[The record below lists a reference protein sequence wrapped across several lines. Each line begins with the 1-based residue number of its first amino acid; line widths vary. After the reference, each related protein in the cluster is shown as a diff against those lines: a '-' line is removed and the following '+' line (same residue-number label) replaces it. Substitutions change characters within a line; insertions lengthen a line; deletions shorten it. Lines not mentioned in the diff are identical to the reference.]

1 VAASETRP
9 TPRIVLLDDDVD
21 FREALGDLL
30 ELCCVAYR
38 GVGSLAELQE
48 HADYVLS
55 CSIAILDINL
65 GAGAPSGLDAHR
77 WLLAHGFAGQV
88 AFLTGH
94 AHQTPIVRAAAEL
107 PGVRVLQKPLSS
119 DQLLALTR
127 EPTP

>member
-1 VAASETRP
+1 
-9 TPRIVLLDDDVD
+9 VLLDDDVD
-21 FREALGDLL
+21 FREALGELL
-30 ELCCVAYR
+30 ELYRITYR

-65 GAGAPSGLDAHR
+65 GGGVPSGLDAHR

-94 AHQTPIVRAAAEL
+94 AHQTPIVQAATEL
-107 PGVRVLQKPLSS
+107 PGVRVLQKPLSY

-127 EPTP
+127 EPAP